1 MTGRRALRAV
11 YWPLVLLTA
20 ATASTAAAIPLTG
33 GMASAAGIAV
43 AAFVLL
49 AGLALEPRGKARR

>member
-11 YWPLVLLTA
+11 YWPLVVLTA
-20 ATASTAAAIPLTG
+20 ATTSIAAAVPFSG
-33 GMASAAGIAV
+33 GTASAVGVIA